1 MINLE
6 FLPDLQHLLNSAK
19 VEERK
24 ASSVNLNSVSMMI
37 FLSVTF
43 YPSITFVLLLSE
55 SETAASSF
63 GSGMLSY
70 SLLTTY
76 SCRIESSYMCLV
88 VKENRYLFSTPDG
101 ELAKRL
107 READKKLA
115 ELKLLMMK
123 LR

>member
-43 YPSITFVLLLSE
+43 YLSITFVLFLSE

-63 GSGMLSY
+63 GGSML
-70 SLLTTY
+70 
-76 SCRIESSYMCLV
+76 I
-88 VKENRYLFSTPDG
+88 
-101 ELAKRL
+101 
-107 READKKLA
+107 
-115 ELKLLMMK
+115 
-123 LR
+123 